1 MPRTAAWQDCET
13 GTSQLQALSPTL
25 RSVRTRASGKPS
37 ARPSARPKTAELQTD
52 LKALQTKAKSIT
64 LDLEVTSLAVPSAKP
79 LAPGTLVTVNLRL
92 SGTAPP
98 ITSVARVA
106 RVDPKTSEDGQD
118 IMQLTL
124 FDVWGKQAAE
134 QLTQYIAEASSS
146 AENDHYNTSHVRV
159 LVVDDN
165 AMFRDLAAKTMTD
178 AGFETITATNGFE
191 GLSAALKHQPSLVLT
206 DITMPGMDGWQ
217 LLRMIRARPTL
228 RRMPVIFLTDL
239 VDEEQRLRGYELGVD
254 DYLAKPF
261 TEVELIARV
270 ERILERARVGDDSSQ
285 EMRGQLA
292 KMPVTSL
299 LAFAELERRT
309 GVLQLENDAER
320 ATLHL
325 RDGAIM
331 RIDLSAAHDSLAGLE
346 RIFHVLDWSDG
357 HFELSGAD
365 VFAEDS
371 LGLPTSYALLE
382 HARRRDEGGDI

>member
-1 MPRTAAWQDCET
+1 M
-13 GTSQLQALSPTL
+13 
-25 RSVRTRASGKPS
+25 
-37 ARPSARPKTAELQTD
+37 
-52 LKALQTKAKSIT
+52 T
-64 LDLEVTSLAVPSAKP
+64 LDLDLTSIAVPTAKP
-79 LAPGTLVTVNLRL
+79 LPAGSLVTVNLRL
-92 SGTAPP
+92 SSIAPP
-98 ITSVARVA
+98 ITSIARVA
-106 RVDPKTSEDGQD
+106 HVEPKTDDQPP
-118 IMQLTL
+118 IMHLTL
-124 FDVWGKQAAE
+124 YDVWGKQAAE
-134 QLTQYIAEASSS
+134 QLTQYITEASSS
-146 AENDHYNTSHVRV
+146 TVENDHHASRVRV

-165 AMFRDLAAKTMTD
+165 AKFRDLAAKTMTD

-254 DYLAKPF
+254 DYVAKPF

-270 ERILERARVGDDSSQ
+270 ERILERARVNDDSSND
-285 EMRGQLA
+285 MRGALA

-309 GVLQLENDAER
+309 GVLQLESDGER

-331 RIDLSAAHDSLAGLE
+331 RIDLSGAYDHLAGLE
-346 RIFHVLDWSDG
+346 RIFHVLDWTHG
-357 HFELSGAD
+357 HFELSSAD
-365 VFAEDS
+365 VFAEDALS
-371 LGLPTSYALLE
+371 IPTSFALLE
-382 HARRRDEGGDI
+382 HARRRDEADDAEGSEGLDI

>member
-1 MPRTAAWQDCET
+1 M
-13 GTSQLQALSPTL
+13 
-25 RSVRTRASGKPS
+25 RTRASGKPS
-37 ARPSARPKTAELQTD
+37 GRPSARPKTAELRAE
-52 LKALQTKAKSIT
+52 LKALHTKAKSVT
-64 LDLEVTSLAVPSAKP
+64 LDLEVTSLAVPTTKP
-79 LAPGTLVTVNLRL
+79 LTPGTLVTVNLRL
-92 SGTAPP
+92 SSSAPP

-106 RVDPKTSEDGQD
+106 QVDPKASDDAQQV
-118 IMQLTL
+118 MHLTL

-134 QLTQYIAEASSS
+134 QLTQYIVEASSS
-146 AENDHYNTSHVRV
+146 AENDRYNASHVRV

-165 AMFRDLAAKTMTD
+165 ATFRELAAKTMKD

-239 VDEEQRLRGYELGVD
+239 VDEQQRLRGYELGVD

-270 ERILERARVGDDSSQ
+270 ERILERARMSDDNSND
-285 EMRGQLA
+285 MHGQVA

-309 GVLQLENDAER
+309 GVLQLENNGER

-331 RIDLSAAHDSLAGLE
+331 RIDLSAAHDNLTGLD
-346 RIFHVLDWSDG
+346 RIFHVLDWTEG
-357 HFELSGAD
+357 HFELSSAD
-365 VFAEDS
+365 VFAEDA

-382 HARRRDEGGDI
+382 HARRRDESGQV